1 LDGTFDDYRVEAFRK
16 LGFRTS
22 CLFRISDF
30 EFRVCAVK
38 RRAVVLVC
46 DGLGL
51 GAAPDAGRYG
61 DAGSDTLGHVLDAAP
76 VELPNLAALGLLR
89 AGGRG
94 GSAPDSAWGRMRE
107 VSAGKDSTTGHWEM
121 MGIVTERPFPLYP
134 RGFPPEVLEPIER
147 EIGVRFLG
155 NVPASGTEIIRE
167 LGPEHLATKRPILYT
182 SGDSVFQIA
191 AHEEIVPPARLWE
204 MCAAARRRLVPP
216 HGVGRVIARPF
227 VGSPGNFVRTA
238 NRRDFSLPPP
248 GPTFLDR
255 AQEAGVETFG
265 IGKIVDIF
273 AGRGLSGF
281 AYSGSDADGIAKT
294 AARLDAGAPG
304 LVFTN
309 LVDFDSKYGHRSD
322 PAGYAANLARLDAA
336 IPALRARLSAGDLLI
351 LTADHGCDP
360 SDVSTDHTR
369 EFVPF
374 LVSGPRVAAGAELG
388 TRASF
393 RDLAA
398 TLEEWFGLPAAS
410 GGRSALAEFLP

>member
-1 LDGTFDDYRVEAFRK
+1 VGD
-16 LGFRTS
+16 
-22 CLFRISDF
+22 
-30 EFRVCAVK
+30 AVR

-46 DGLGL
+46 DGLGV
-51 GAAPDAGRYG
+51 GAAPDAERYG
-61 DAGSDTLGHVLDAAP
+61 DAGTDTLGHVLDAAP
-76 VELPNLAALGLLR
+76 VALPALSALGLLR

-94 GSAPDSAWGRMRE
+94 GPAPDAAWGRMRE

-121 MGIVTERPFPLYP
+121 MGVVTEHPFPLYP
-134 RGFPPEVLEPIER
+134 RGFPADLLDPIER

-167 LGPEHLATKRPILYT
+167 LGCEHRATKRPILYT

-191 AHEEIVPPARLWE
+191 AHEEVIEPSRLWE

-227 VGSPGNFVRTA
+227 AGKPGAFVRTA

-248 GPTFLDR
+248 APTFLDR
-255 AQEAGVETFG
+255 AAEAGVPTFG

-281 AYSGSDADGIAKT
+281 SYSSSDADGIAKT
-294 AARLDAGAPG
+294 AERLSGGPG
-304 LVFTN
+304 GFVFTN
-309 LVDFDSKYGHRSD
+309 LVDFDSRYGHRSD
-322 PAGYAANLARLDAA
+322 PAGYADNLARLDAA
-336 IPALRARLSAGDLLI
+336 LPALRAALAPDDLLI

-360 SDVSTDHTR
+360 TDASTDHTR
-369 EFVPF
+369 EFVPL
-374 LVSGPRVAAGAELG
+374 LVAGPRVRAGAELG

-393 RDLAA
+393 CDLAA
-398 TLEEWFGLPAAS
+398 TLEEWFELPAAS
-410 GGRSALAEFLP
+410 GGRSALSEFLE

>member
-1 LDGTFDDYRVEAFRK
+1 M
-16 LGFRTS
+16 
-22 CLFRISDF
+22 
-30 EFRVCAVK
+30 

-46 DGLGL
+46 DGLGI
-51 GAAPDAGRYG
+51 GAAPDADRYG

-94 GSAPDSAWGRMRE
+94 GPAPDSAWGRMRE

-121 MGIVTERPFPLYP
+121 MGVVTEHPFPLYP
-134 RGFPPEVLEPIER
+134 RGFPPEVVEPIEK
-147 EIGVRFLG
+147 EIGARFLG

-191 AHEEIVPPARLWE
+191 AHEEVIEPSRLWE
-204 MCAAARRRLVPP
+204 MCAAARRMLVPP

-227 VGSPGNFVRTA
+227 AGKPGAFIRTA

-248 GPTFLDR
+248 APTFLDR
-255 AQEAGVETFG
+255 AAGAGIATFG

-281 AYSGSDADGIAKT
+281 AYSESDADGIAKT
-294 AARLDAGAPG
+294 VRRLAAGEPG

-336 IPALRARLSAGDLLI
+336 LPALRSALGPDDILA

-360 SDVSTDHTR
+360 TDASTDHTR

-374 LVSGPRVAAGAELG
+374 LAAGPRARAGAELG

-410 GGRSALAEFLP
+410 GGRSALAALLA